1 MVCRFQLTESDEL
14 ILRLGDQSEPL
25 GQSMP
30 DLLDFIGVRR
40 PCLDLLGGIL
50 LYRNLS
56 DRLFI
61 KLRNLLGVVGLI
73 PVYVEIMH

>member
-1 MVCRFQLTESDEL
+1 MVYGLQLTESDEL

-25 GQSMP
+25 GQPVP